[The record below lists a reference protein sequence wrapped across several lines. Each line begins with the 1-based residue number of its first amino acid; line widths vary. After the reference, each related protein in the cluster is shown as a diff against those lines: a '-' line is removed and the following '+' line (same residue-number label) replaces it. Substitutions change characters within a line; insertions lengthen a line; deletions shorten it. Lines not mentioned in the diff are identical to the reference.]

1 VQNKINL
8 NLGHVITYSK
18 KDTFT
23 AAADKLSGGRE
34 DKVIG
39 RVTAGVLLMK
49 VPGFLAAR
57 S

>member
-1 VQNKINL
+1 MQNKINL